1 MKKSYILTTAVT
13 LVTTVVVLCSMSSCK
28 KRTMENMEPTGDT
41 VEVVV
46 DGVQVVEEDSLS
58 HISDHNLDL

>member
-1 MKKSYILTTAVT
+1 MKKSYILTTAAT
-13 LVTTVVVLCSMSSCK
+13 LVATVVVLCSMSSCK

-41 VEVVV
+41 VEVVI
-46 DGVQVVEEDSLS
+46 DGNTVVEEDSLS